1 MIRASTMTDE
11 DGRNRSDLVK
21 NEENSECLQRVFLSR
36 GEGESECQLSR
47 ETEN

>member
-11 DGRNRSDLVK
+11 DGRNRSDLV

-36 GEGESECQLSR
+36 GEGESGCQLSR